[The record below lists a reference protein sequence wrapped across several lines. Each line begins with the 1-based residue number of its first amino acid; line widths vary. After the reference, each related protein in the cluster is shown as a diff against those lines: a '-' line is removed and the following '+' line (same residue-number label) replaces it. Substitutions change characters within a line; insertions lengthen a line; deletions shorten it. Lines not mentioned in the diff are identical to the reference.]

1 MSHGILTRKKIPK
14 WAASML
20 YCIPGDFERNITLQ
34 YYAMTL
40 VVDVSPILPLQKDR
54 YRGGWKKK
62 PFAKQTYC
70 GPN

>member
-1 MSHGILTRKKIPK
+1 
-14 WAASML
+14 ML